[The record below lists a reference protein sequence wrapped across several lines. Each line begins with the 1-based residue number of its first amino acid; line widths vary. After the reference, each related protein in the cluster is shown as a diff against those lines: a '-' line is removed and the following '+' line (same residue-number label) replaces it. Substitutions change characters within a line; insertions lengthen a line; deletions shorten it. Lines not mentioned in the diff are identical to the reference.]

1 MSRIFSHSRVSSRL
15 RFGLIG
21 VLSIAASIPNA
32 LAVPV
37 RLSINNSAS
46 VAIQNSAGAGAN
58 DLSIAY
64 FAGNTVGQAN
74 RRLLQLRLADP
85 VLCAEFGNSQA
96 DSTVRFRLVDANNLI
111 QGSDQRGFR
120 GLQPLNSDNGGI
132 RLRAAGPNPDA
143 IDVGKNLL
151 RLSTESFLPCY
162 VFPGGALANVQP
174 QGNLGDETR
183 SQRGGDLIFANGF
196 ELPLAPG
203 IELVT
208 TISVPTS
215 ARAGDPVSYV
225 IRVENVGQVG
235 ATGVQVRDFFKKP
248 EAGSSNPGLTDGNW
262 TCATAGTAE
271 CSEGVGTGYIYQ
283 SNASIPSGSA
293 LVFATTK
300 VLSNATAP
308 NVGSRFRVQ
317 AAAFTRPT
325 DNEPNRAN
333 NAAASAQIEVVT
345 NVAPTISGLTT
356 RTFNEDTVSPAYGF
370 TVNDP
375 DNTGPL
381 NVSASSSNPTIIS
394 SAGISLGGSGNNRTI
409 QFTPEAN
416 ASGSAIITI
425 TVSDGISSASQG
437 FSVIV
442 DPVNDKP
449 SFAFNSA
456 CPSSSGMVFTA
467 PVGGTPATMTF
478 PSGQQA
484 VYTCNNAL
492 VVNFG
497 PGDNGQSVQDIV
509 DLAVVSNGVLFANTA
524 TVTPNASG
532 ASLSFGINGSSGVAT
547 VSFRIR
553 DSGGTS
559 NGGVDLSDLVTLRI
573 RVPSATPTLT
583 PFGNLAISEDTAT
596 APINFTVSDT
606 DTALNALTVTVTS
619 SNTAL
624 VPSLGALPSSTN
636 ASRSF
641 VLTPNANAFGSATI
655 TVAVTDG
662 DQTAT
667 RTFDLTVNSVNDAP
681 TFQNTGNVEYPTGT
695 TSGIKQINN
704 WASNLS
710 VGPANEQT
718 IQLIDQFVVEVLNDD
733 NGILSGTPPSVS
745 TLNGRLTF
753 NLRSNGGQAF
763 TGFACLRVILLDDG
777 DGNAP
782 NVNQSAPVVM
792 KIRVNGADGAC
803 NTSLPSRANSKK

>member
-1 MSRIFSHSRVSSRL
+1 MSRIFSNSRISSRL

-21 VLSIAASIPNA
+21 ALSIAATIPSA
-32 LAVPV
+32 LAAPV

-64 FAGNTVGQAN
+64 FAGDTVGQAN

-85 VLCAEFGNSQA
+85 VLCAEFPNSQA
-96 DSTVRFRLVDANNLI
+96 DSTVRFRLVDANQMI
-111 QGSDQRGFR
+111 QGNDERGFR

-132 RLRAAGPNPDA
+132 RLRAAGPNPDP

-162 VFPGGALANVQP
+162 VFPGGTLANVQP
-174 QGNLGDETR
+174 QGNEGESARGPD
-183 SQRGGDLIFANGF
+183 GGDLIFTNNF
-196 ELPLAPG
+196 ETPLATG

-225 IRVENVGQVG
+225 VRVENVGQVG

-262 TCATAGTAE
+262 TCATSGTAE
-271 CSEGVGTGYIYQ
+271 CSEGSGTGYIYQ
-283 SNASIPSGSA
+283 SGATIPSGSA
-293 LVFATTK
+293 LIFATTK
-300 VLSNATAP
+300 TLSNATTP
-308 NVGSRFRVQ
+308 NVGSRFRIQ
-317 AAAFTRPT
+317 AAAFSRPT

-333 NAAASAQIEVVT
+333 NAFASSQIEVVT

-356 RTFNEDTVSPAYGF
+356 RTFNEDTVSPAYAF

-381 NVSASSSNPTIIS
+381 NVTASSSNPNLVS
-394 SAGISLGGSGNNRTI
+394 SGGISLGGSGNNRTI
-409 QFTPEAN
+409 QFTPQPD
-416 ASGSAIITI
+416 ASGSAVITI
-425 TVSDGISSASQG
+425 SVNDGISTVSQG

-449 SFAFNSA
+449 SFTFNSG

-492 VVNFG
+492 VMNYG
-497 PGDNGQSVQDIV
+497 PGENGQSVQDIV

-524 TVTPNASG
+524 TVTPNANG
-532 ASLSFGINGSSGVAT
+532 ASLSFGINGTSGVAT
-547 VSFRIR
+547 VTFRIR
-553 DSGGTS
+553 DSGGTG

-573 RVPSATPTLT
+573 RVPSATPTLST
-583 PFGNLAISEDTAT
+583 FSNLAVNEDTAT

-606 DTALNALTVTVTS
+606 DTALSALVVTVSS
-619 SNTAL
+619 SNTSL
-624 VPSLGALPSSTN
+624 VPSLGALASSSN

-641 VLTPNANAFGSATI
+641 VLTPAANAFGSSTI
-655 TVAVTDG
+655 TVSVTDG

-667 RTFDLTVNSVNDAP
+667 QTFVLTVNSVNDAP
-681 TFQNTGNVEYPTGT
+681 TFQNAGNVDYPTGT

-704 WASNLS
+704 WASNFS
-710 VGPANEQT
+710 VGPTNEQT
-718 IQLIDQFVVEVLNDD
+718 TQVVDQFVVEVLNDS
-733 NGILSGTPPSVS
+733 NTILSGTAPSVS
-745 TLNGRLTF
+745 TVNGRLTF

-763 TGFACLRVILLDDG
+763 TGFACLRVIMLDSG
-777 DGNAP
+777 DGEAP

-792 KIRVNGADGAC
+792 KIRVNGADGTC
-803 NTSLPSRANSKK
+803 NTSLLRATSKK